1 MTTDKIK
8 LVLLP
13 GLLNDARLWQP
24 QIAALAAYA
33 DITVGDLTRHDTIAA
48 LAADVLAQ
56 VPPGPFAMA
65 GLSMGGYVAL
75 EIVRQAPERVLTLAL
90 LDTNARPD
98 TTEARAAREQLIALT
113 DEHWHEVI
121 ESLLPKLLHPKH
133 LENRALVATVTA
145 MADSL
150 GKEVFARQQH
160 AIMHRIDSRPF
171 LHRIGCPTLVICG
184 REDKITPLEMHE
196 EMVVAI
202 PGAAMEIIDRSGHL
216 TALEQPRPVIAA
228 LEKWL
233 QNLTRAALA
242 A

>member
-56 VPPGPFAMA
+56 APPGPFAMA

-98 TTEARAAREQLIALT
+98 TTEARAAREQLIALA

-133 LENRALVATVTA
+133 LETGRW
-145 MADSL
+145 
-150 GKEVFARQQH
+150 
-160 AIMHRIDSRPF
+160 SRPSPQWPTVWAKKCS
-171 LHRIGCPTLVICG
+171 RASRTRSCIASTAARSCIGS
-184 REDKITPLEMHE
+184 
-196 EMVVAI
+196 VA
-202 PGAAMEIIDRSGHL
+202 RH
-216 TALEQPRPVIAA
+216 
-228 LEKWL
+228 W
-233 QNLTRAALA
+233 
-242 A
+242 